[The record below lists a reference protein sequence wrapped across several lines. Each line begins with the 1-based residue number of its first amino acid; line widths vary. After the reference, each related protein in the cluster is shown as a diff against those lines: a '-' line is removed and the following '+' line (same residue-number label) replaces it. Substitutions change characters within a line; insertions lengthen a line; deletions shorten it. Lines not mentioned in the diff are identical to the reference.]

1 MIQGLAIALALVIA
15 GSGMALWWMDGKVE
29 AANAR
34 AAQAREDRGKEEQS
48 RKGFQSAATS
58 CSESVAA
65 MKLADEAKDK
75 VYQTGLAQSRRQTA
89 DMESSLT
96 LLLTAPRP
104 AGLDECQATF
114 KELNDEIDDRHPR
127 R

>member
-1 MIQGLAIALALVIA
+1 MIQGLAIALALVIS

-34 AAQAREDRGKEEQS
+34 ATTAVEGRAKEEQS
-48 RKGFQSAATS
+48 RKGFESAATS
-58 CSESVAA
+58 CSASVAA
-65 MKLADEAKDK
+65 LKLADEERDK
-75 VYQTGLAQSRRQTA
+75 AYQASLAQSRRQTL
-89 DMESSLT
+89 DMEASLT